1 MSTVPNLT
9 ERDTIRALFAALDRG
24 DLDAVTTFL
33 RDVVVVVLSNRDPIH
48 GVTAYAELFG
58 GVMGMLAGIRHEI
71 HDIWN
76 AAEDA
81 AVWTVRM
88 TTHYART
95 DGVAVSLP
103 CCAIL
108 RISGGRVADYRVFMD
123 MTPVFALT

>member
-24 DLDAVTTFL
+24 DLDGVTTSL
-33 RDVVVVVLSNRDPIH
+33 CDDVVVVLGNREPIQ

-58 GVMGMLAGIRHEI
+58 QVMGMLAGIRHEI

-88 TTHYART
+88 TTHYARA
-95 DGVAVSLP
+95 DGNGVSLP

-108 RISGGRVADYRVFMD
+108 RFGDGRVADYRVFMD
-123 MTPVFALT
+123 MTPVFA